1 MSSRKKPSISQEGLR
16 YYFYYNPENEHYEK
30 IAFIRGVEYKLS
42 IKGDLWTP
50 STSKAVSRWIRSMNE
65 NRATPMLFR
74 WGSIQRIHSQIPP
87 TNPQNPP
94 LVSPSLKLPSRSR
107 ERSYDTSPTI
117 ILPTEDVS
125 TIGMSGEV
133 TMSLPRKN
141 EGGDNELGEGDEEEG
156 VGEEDNTEDVSKVG
170 DLVTTNF
177 SCVGCGRAYSTR
189 SGLWKHEQ
197 VCNSLLVSHR
207 PPPIAKHN
215 PRELGN
221 IAGIQEASRG
231 GIQIQNNNQNIQN
244 INITLRD
251 FGKEN
256 PDWLTENI
264 LYSILGNVSNAIP
277 MMMQKKHFNEAFPEN
292 MNLRLNT
299 KNDMNHRL
307 QVWEGGKWRIRD
319 SKETFYKVVIEI
331 YDILSDALS
340 DRDED
345 EVEEDT
351 SIHPEIRKARRSQR
365 FLDKVKKIKPLWE
378 DFREK
383 IESQAEGDD
392 NEVLKDL
399 WEDLKTFLLD
409 RKLCLEQ
416 EK

>member
-1 MSSRKKPSISQEGLR
+1 MSSHRKIPKSTQEGLR
-16 YYFYYNPENEHYEK
+16 YYFYYNPEREHYEK

-65 NRATPMLFR
+65 NRVTPMLFR
-74 WGSIQRIHSQIPP
+74 WGSIQRFHPQAQSLPSLIPPIHSREHSHDI
-87 TNPQNPP
+87 
-94 LVSPSLKLPSRSR
+94 SPSVSHPYPNSHPPMEGGS
-107 ERSYDTSPTI
+107 
-117 ILPTEDVS
+117 IL
-125 TIGMSGEV
+125 GMSGELSM
-133 TMSLPRKN
+133 TIPM
-141 EGGDNELGEGDEEEG
+141 EGDGGDAREDDGDKDG
-156 VGEEDNTEDVSKVG
+156 GDAQEDGS
-170 DLVTTNF
+170 DLVITSF

-197 VCNSLLVSHR
+197 VCNSLLVTHR
-207 PPPIAKHN
+207 SSATKHN

-277 MMMQKKHFNEAFPEN
+277 MMMQKKHFNDAFPEN

-299 KNDMNHRL
+299 KNDMNQRL

>member
-1 MSSRKKPSISQEGLR
+1 MMSSHRKSSITSNGGLR
-16 YYFYYNPENEHYEK
+16 YYFYFNPETHNYEK
-30 IAFIRGVEYKLS
+30 IAFIRGIEYKLS
-42 IKGDLWTP
+42 IKSDIWTP

-65 NRATPMLFR
+65 NRNIPLLFR
-74 WGSIQRIHSQIPP
+74 WGNIQKISTLYIKKSQKEINSGDIEKKDFIDNK
-87 TNPQNPP
+87 TI
-94 LVSPSLKLPSRSR
+94 VDE
-107 ERSYDTSPTI
+107 ERSPDIVSH
-117 ILPTEDVS
+117 ED
-125 TIGMSGEV
+125 I
-133 TMSLPRKN
+133 PI
-141 EGGDNELGEGDEEEG
+141 DEERYEII
-156 VGEEDNTEDVSKVG
+156 T
-170 DLVTTNF
+170 DLVKSGF
-177 SCVGCGRAYSTR
+177 SCIGCGRTYSSR

-197 VCNSLLVSHR
+197 LCNSLLISHKSTTSTSTLR
-207 PPPIAKHN
+207 TN

-221 IAGIQEASRG
+221 VAGIQEASRG

-345 EVEEDT
+345 EEDT
-351 SIHPEIRKARRSQR
+351 SIHPEIRKARKSKR
-365 FLDKVKKIKPLWE
+365 FIEKVEKIKPLWE
-378 DFREK
+378 EFREK
-383 IESQAEGDD
+383 IETQAEGDD
-392 NEVLKDL
+392 NDVLKDL

>member
-1 MSSRKKPSISQEGLR
+1 MLKQGVIVMSLQRKPTHFSKGGLR
-16 YYFYYNPENEHYEK
+16 YYFCFNLETNNYEK
-30 IAFIRGVEYKLS
+30 ISFIRGTEYKLS
-42 IKGDLWTP
+42 IKSDIWTP

-65 NRATPMLFR
+65 NRGIPMLFR
-74 WGSIQRIHSQIPP
+74 WGNIQKINQTPK
-87 TNPQNPP
+87 TKT
-94 LVSPSLKLPSRSR
+94 SLKENGMILEDSFTTSLAK
-107 ERSYDTSPTI
+107 EKEENISFHTTSVEDNVVSSSEKSEDYSTDTSTSTSTSTSISSDI
-117 ILPTEDVS
+117 IQ
-125 TIGMSGEV
+125 SG
-133 TMSLPRKN
+133 
-141 EGGDNELGEGDEEEG
+141 
-156 VGEEDNTEDVSKVG
+156 
-170 DLVTTNF
+170 F
-177 SCVGCGRAYSTR
+177 SCVGCGRTYSSR

-197 VCNSLLVSHR
+197 MCNSLLISHKSFSSSSTTTR
-207 PPPIAKHN
+207 SN

-221 IAGIQEASRG
+221 VAGIQEASRG

-277 MMMQKKHFNEAFPEN
+277 MMMQKKHFNDAFPEN

-340 DRDED
+340 DRDD
-345 EVEEDT
+345 EEEEDT
-351 SIHPEIRKARRSQR
+351 SIHPEIRKARKSKR
-365 FLDKVKKIKPLWE
+365 FIEKVEKIKPLWE

-383 IESQAEGDD
+383 IETQADGDD

>member
-1 MSSRKKPSISQEGLR
+1 MSLRRKLSVTSNGGLR
-16 YYFYYNPENEHYEK
+16 YYFYFNPESNNYEK
-30 IAFIRGVEYKLS
+30 IAFIRGGEYKLS
-42 IKGDLWTP
+42 IKSDIWTP

-65 NRATPMLFR
+65 NRNIPLLFR
-74 WGSIQRIHSQIPP
+74 WGSIQKIHPIRIKCHQKES
-87 TNPQNPP
+87 NE
-94 LVSPSLKLPSRSR
+94 
-107 ERSYDTSPTI
+107 ERDSK
-117 ILPTEDVS
+117 EGDVS
-125 TIGMSGEV
+125 SIINEIGEDDS
-133 TMSLPRKN
+133 SLI
-141 EGGDNELGEGDEEEG
+141 G
-156 VGEEDNTEDVSKVG
+156 VSHEDTLYSDGMASDIVKTG
-170 DLVTTNF
+170 F
-177 SCVGCGRAYSTR
+177 SCVGCGRSYSSR

-197 VCNSLLVSHR
+197 LCNSLLISHKSVSSTSSLR
-207 PPPIAKHN
+207 TN

-221 IAGIQEASRG
+221 VAGIQEASRG

-340 DRDED
+340 DRDD
-345 EVEEDT
+345 DDVEDT
-351 SIHPEIRKARRSQR
+351 SIHPEIRKARKSKR
-365 FLDKVKKIKPLWE
+365 FIEKVEKIKPLWE

-383 IESQAEGDD
+383 IETQAEGDD
-392 NEVLKDL
+392 NDVLKDL